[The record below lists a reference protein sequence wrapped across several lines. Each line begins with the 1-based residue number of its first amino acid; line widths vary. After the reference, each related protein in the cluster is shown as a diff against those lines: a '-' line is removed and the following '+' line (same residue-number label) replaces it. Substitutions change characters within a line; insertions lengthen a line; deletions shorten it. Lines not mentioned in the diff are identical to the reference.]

1 MRKMEIIKYR
11 CQFCQFILLMCVVF
25 FMTYAS
31 LSGVREVTEETEG
44 SFKQTD
50 TFLELKNGQFVEQ
63 EFDFLKDEN
72 IITDKIGIACKN
84 NLRTSGFMQAVFSQY
99 DEVIQT
105 EEVALSESESLTCYE
120 FKLDS
125 GQFSEGTVNL
135 KLGYSSPD
143 SNAVISILSEAAR
156 SDSADKQVLD
166 GKPSFQSPALKIT
179 YQISELSKTA
189 SRIKWIMSICLPV
202 MLAVS
207 TFLFCFTKRE
217 GLTRGFLF
225 GSIFCMISLRYYF
238 LILNCQPFAEELN
251 VYISSALQYGFPK
264 NLLVKDAGYLAVLQ
278 HAVTWGCLCLFRFA
292 GMKTVSLAMNV
303 AAVTAIAFCCTFPIG
318 KIPEWILPRPVTFG
332 LSVAIPTILVRQYES
347 FLFLNFIYFAILLYI
362 ALLFMD
368 FSTIKKGTYILYL
381 FLTGILILSKGF
393 FVVLFP
399 ASVIGILFHDKG
411 DRRRIYWHLV
421 IIVSSL
427 CQLGIYFLG
436 NTRDTASSLQ
446 LSFTDGIPGLIEITG
461 EILTGIFIPYLPFS
475 TVGNI
480 CAGMI
485 YIFAAGSVSVWLYR
499 RGAFRELCLFL
510 QIIITLSGSLFL
522 AVLGTPSMQESGT
535 LFFSRQ
541 EFIGIIM
548 MIVSLGTAAGMLGAK
563 DKSRMIFRYGCGVYV
578 LLCSTILSLQTAAIK
593 DKFWVNSPNTDAF
606 STKFS
611 QCGADYDIYAD
622 YISGDSFYIPSCPDY
637 WCYDGNCDIYLYS
650 SSENPSFWRTDRT
663 YTVRSAKHLLEDRQ
677 YTGFEPAELTGRT
690 CGLTEVFVSR
700 TSLQHQYEMLCY
712 DKEGNLVG
720 AAGQL
725 NDRRKWNIGYIFDEP
740 LDQVYTVKFVN
751 AKTGEPVTVEPEV
764 VFVYAAE

>member
-1 MRKMEIIKYR
+1 MKKMEIIKYR
-11 CQFCQFILLMCVVF
+11 RQFCQFILLMCVVF

-31 LSGVREVTEETEG
+31 LSGVKEVTEETEG

-72 IITDKIGIACKN
+72 IITDKIGIACKSN
-84 NLRTSGFMQAVFSQY
+84 QQNPGSLQAQFSQHGQ
-99 DEVIQT
+99 VVQT
-105 EEVALSESESLTCYE
+105 EEIALSESGSFVHYDFE
-120 FKLDS
+120 LDS
-125 GQFSEGTVNL
+125 GQFSEDKVSL
-135 KLGYSSPD
+135 KLGYSSPV
-143 SNAVISILSEAAR
+143 SNAVISVLSEAA
-156 SDSADKQVLD
+156 QD
-166 GKPSFQSPALKIT
+166 GKLSIHSPALKIT
-179 YQISELSKTA
+179 YRISELSKTA
-189 SRIKWIMSICLPV
+189 SRVKGIMSVCLPV
-202 MLAVS
+202 LLTAAV
-207 TFLFCFTKRE
+207 FLFCFTKRE
-217 GLTRGFLF
+217 GLMRGFLF
-225 GSIFCMISLRYYF
+225 GSIFCIISLRYYF

-251 VYISSALQYGFPK
+251 VYINSALQYGFPR

-278 HAVTWGCLCLFRFA
+278 HAVTWGCVCLFRFA

-303 AAVTAIAFCCTFPIG
+303 AAVMAAAFCCTFPVG
-318 KIPEWILPRPVTFG
+318 KIPERVLPRSVTFG
-332 LSVAIPTILVRQYES
+332 LSAAIPTILVRQYES

-381 FLTGILILSKGF
+381 LLTGILILSKGF

-421 IIVSSL
+421 IMVSSL

-436 NTRDTASSLQ
+436 NTRDTASPLQ
-446 LSFTDGIPGLIEITG
+446 FSFTDDIPGLIEIIG

-485 YIFAAGSVSVWLYR
+485 YIFAAGSVSVLLYR
-499 RGAFRELCLFL
+499 RGAFSELCLFL
-510 QIIITLSGSLFL
+510 QIIITLSGSIFL
-522 AVLGTPSMQESGT
+522 AVLGTSSMQESGT

-548 MIVSLGTAAGMLGAK
+548 MIVSLGTAAGMLDAK

-578 LLCSTILSLQTAAIK
+578 ILCSMILSLQTAAIK
-593 DKFWVNSPNTDAF
+593 DKFWINSPNTDAF

-611 QCGADYDIYAD
+611 QCCADYDIYAD
-622 YISGDSFYIPSCPDY
+622 YIRRDSFYIPSCPDY

-650 SSENPSFWRTDRT
+650 CSENPSFWRTDRT
-663 YTVRSAKHLLEDRQ
+663 YTVRSAKQLLEDRQ

-690 CGLTEVFVSR
+690 CGLTEVFVSK
-700 TSLQHQYEMLCY
+700 TSLQHQYEILCY

-720 AAGQL
+720 SAGQL
-725 NDRRKWNIGYIFDEP
+725 NDKHKWNIGYIFDEP
-740 LDQVYTVKFVN
+740 LDQVYTVEFVN
-751 AKTGEPVTVEPEV
+751 AKTREPVTVRPEV